1 MSRVAL
7 AIAGL
12 FVALAQQPAAAH
24 ALAPAMCD
32 DASQPFVLASP
43 VSSGVERMQPLHAS
57 RNATELQPEAA
68 RALPSESEETP
79 AWCVTPNDPRCSPR
93 DTSTPL
99 QGQLLI
105 VPLCDFEVVKLPQ
118 LRSLDVASTPPSPE
132 LVAVRPGV
140 RGRIERPPRSSAG

>member
-7 AIAGL
+7 AIASL

-32 DASQPFVLASP
+32 DASQPFVLASLVP
-43 VSSGVERMQPLHAS
+43 AGPSASAER
-57 RNATELQPEAA
+57 TLQPQVAH
-68 RALPSESEETP
+68 ALPSESEETP

-93 DTSTPL
+93 DTSTPM
-99 QGQLLI
+99 QGQLLL

-118 LRSLDVASTPPSPE
+118 LRSLDVARAPSSPE
-132 LVAVRPGV
+132 LGAVRPGV
-140 RGRIERPPRSSAG
+140 YARVERPPRT